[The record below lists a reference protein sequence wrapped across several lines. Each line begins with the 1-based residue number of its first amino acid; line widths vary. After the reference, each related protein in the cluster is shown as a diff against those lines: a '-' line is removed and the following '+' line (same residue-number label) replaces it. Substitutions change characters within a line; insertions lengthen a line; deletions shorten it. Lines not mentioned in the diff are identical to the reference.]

1 MKIPKSKSRKNSA
14 YTVTEVFVVIMIMA
28 TLSIFVFSEVNYQ
41 KTELPNE
48 YAAWVKMTGN
58 PNNLT
63 FEEWKSLTENERRFY
78 RSLRNY

>member
-14 YTVTEVFVVIMIMA
+14 YTVFEVLIAFGIIG
-28 TLSIFVFSEVNYQ
+28 IFCTMVYSGILYQ
-41 KTELPNE
+41 KTHLPNG

-63 FEEWKSLTENERRFY
+63 FEEWKSLTETQRMHN
-78 RSLRNY
+78 RNFSTY